1 MTLKAIGFVFGTAFG
16 FVVAWARVTDYDVIH
31 DMLLLRHADMF
42 LLMTSAML
50 TAAVG
55 IRLLRAFHARA
66 ILDGTP
72 VTWNTQPPRRRHLIG
87 SMLFGVGWSIACTC
101 PGPVAAQLGRG
112 QVASLFT
119 IAGMLAGILIHDLIA
134 RARRETRAA
143 RGPMTE
149 PVSVAGL

>member
-1 MTLKAIGFVFGTAFG
+1 MNLKAIGFVFGTAFG
-16 FVVAWARVTDYDVIH
+16 FVLAWARVTDYDVIH
-31 DMLLLRHADMF
+31 DMLLLRHPDMF

-87 SMLFGVGWSIACTC
+87 STC

-112 QVASLFT
+112 QVACLFT
-119 IAGMLAGILIHDLIA
+119 IAGMLAGILICDLIV